1 MNGYLLDT
9 NVVSEIRRPQP
20 EAKVLAWLDSID
32 PELLYLSVMTLGE
45 IRTGIDRLPEGKQ
58 RSFLNNWFTS
68 ELLPWLA
75 GRVLPV
81 TDVIAERWGA
91 LDAKQRLQ
99 GRPLNTADGLIAA
112 TAAVYGLTM
121 VTRNV
126 DDFRG
131 LGVTLLNPWDIFDT
145 WHRTERHGP

>member
-1 MNGYLLDT
+1 MSGYLLDT

-20 EAKVLAWLDSID
+20 EAKVLAWLDSND

-45 IRTGIDRLPEGKQ
+45 IRTGIDRMPEGKQ
-58 RSFLNNWFTS
+58 RTFLNYWFTD

-75 GRVLPV
+75 GRILPV

-112 TAAVYGLTM
+112 TAAVHGLTM

-126 DDFRG
+126 EDFSG
-131 LGVTLLNPWDIFDT
+131 LGVVLLNPWDVRSSE
-145 WHRTERHGP
+145 HH